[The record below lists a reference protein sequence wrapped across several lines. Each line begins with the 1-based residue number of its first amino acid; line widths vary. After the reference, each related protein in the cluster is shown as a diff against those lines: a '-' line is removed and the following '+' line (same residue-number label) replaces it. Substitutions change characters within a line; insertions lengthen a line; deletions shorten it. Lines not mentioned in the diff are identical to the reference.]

1 MERQEF
7 TYRTKIEKKKVVMGK
22 LFYNNNYF
30 VDIYP
35 DHTTATST
43 KYKTKNEAIKRFESI
58 KKRVSDKII

>member
-7 TYRTKIEKKKVVMGK
+7 TYRTKIEKKKVVIGK
-22 LFYNNNYF
+22 LPYNDNYF

-35 DHTTATST
+35 DHTIPTST

-58 KKRVSDKII
+58 KNRVSDKII